1 MPIKVV
7 VEFQARPGARAE
19 LKEVLEGISAT
30 YGPSAAGF
38 LGSTVYETLDI
49 AEGLVEIA
57 TWESAEDQAVAVQ
70 RAADTGVYAPLAD
83 LLAAPIKATRI
94 G

>member
-7 VEFQARPGARAE
+7 VEFRAQPGARAE
-19 LKEVLEGISAT
+19 LKDVLEGISAT
-30 YGPSAAGF
+30 YGPTAAGF
-38 LGSTVYETLDI
+38 LGSTVYETLDD
-49 AEGLVEIA
+49 ADGLVEIA
-57 TWESAEDQAVAVQ
+57 DWDSAGAQSAAVQ
-70 RAADTGVYAPLAD
+70 RAVETGIYAPLAD